1 MRAEILPS
9 AAVFAKQFFAAET
22 FKLGLIAARHEPQ
35 ADRYFSYIL
44 DTSRR
49 GFCAFYFIRVSK
61 SGNLSRVSTTPAS
74 TRSQISPATVEL
86 RRQLGLGAATAAVAG
101 EAIAVGI
108 FLTPASMARMLG
120 SPALVFLIWA
130 AMGIT
135 AVFGALCYG
144 NLASRFP
151 AAGGTYIYLR
161 EAYGRMP
168 AFLYGWMSLLVMDP
182 GLTAALAVGLTS
194 YVAYMV
200 PGGGWQGRVLAVT
213 LVCLLALVNILNAR
227 AGAALLQVTTWLKIS
242 ILALLPLWAIVFHAG
257 RISNLLPF
265 VTRRPG
271 SPQLVQAVAGAT
283 MAAFFSFGGWW
294 DASKLA
300 GEVRDPRR
308 TLPRAFILGVGA
320 VTLVYMLVSAAFLYV
335 VPLESVTSDQ
345 TFVSQFGNALF
356 RHLGAQVLAAIVVL
370 CVLGSLSALIMAAP
384 RAYFAMAQDGLF
396 LKSIGR
402 PNARFRTPERAI
414 VIQAVLASVFILVGN
429 FETIIGYFMFP
440 TLIFLGLT
448 VASIF
453 KQVNEPGRFTAASVF
468 ILFILGV
475 LLLIVIRAPLPATLG
490 TGIVLLGIPVWFR
503 IQSTLRS
510 N

>member
-1 MRAEILPS
+1 MP
-9 AAVFAKQFFAAET
+9 
-22 FKLGLIAARHEPQ
+22 
-35 ADRYFSYIL
+35 
-44 DTSRR
+44 
-49 GFCAFYFIRVSK
+49 
-61 SGNLSRVSTTPAS
+61 VSTRP
-74 TRSQISPATVEL
+74 QIAPGTVEL

-161 EAYGRMP
+161 ESYGRMP

-200 PGGGWQGRVLAVT
+200 PIEGWEGRVLAVT

-227 AGAALLQVTTWLKIS
+227 AGAALLQLTTWLKIS

-257 RISNLLPF
+257 RITNLLPF
-265 VTRRPG
+265 TARRPG

-300 GEVRDPRR
+300 GEVHDPRR
-308 TLPRAFILGVGA
+308 TLPRAFILGVTA

-335 VPLESVTSDQ
+335 IPLESVTSDQ

-356 RHLGAQVLAAIVVL
+356 GRLGAQVLAAIVVL

-384 RAYFAMAQDGLF
+384 RAYFAMAQDGVF

-402 PNARFRTPERAI
+402 PSARFKTPERAI
-414 VIQAVLASVFILVGN
+414 MIQAALASIFILVGN

-453 KQVNEPGRFTAASVF
+453 KQVDEPGRVAAASVF

-475 LLLIVIRAPLPATLG
+475 LLLVAIRAPLPAALG
-490 TGIVLLGIPVWFR
+490 TGIVLLGIPVWFVFKGHLGR
-503 IQSTLRS
+503 D
-510 N
+510 